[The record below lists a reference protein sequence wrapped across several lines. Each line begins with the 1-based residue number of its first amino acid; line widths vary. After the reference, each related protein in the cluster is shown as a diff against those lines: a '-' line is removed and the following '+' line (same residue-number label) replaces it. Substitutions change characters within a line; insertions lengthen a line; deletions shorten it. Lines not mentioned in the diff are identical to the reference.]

1 VELFWACLAAA
12 GAAIWVA
19 ILLLPWRLWDTRL
32 CLDAGDPVAGEDL
45 SDISVIIPAR
55 NEAALIQETLSA
67 LKAQGHGL
75 TIILVDD
82 QSSDGTARIAKRLG
96 KDSLQAITG
105 ELPPAGWSGK
115 VWALHQGF
123 QAVKTPFTLLL
134 DADIALA
141 PGILPQARRMM
152 KEKNVSFLS
161 LMAAL
166 RMVSVWERLLMP
178 AFVYFFKLMYPFRLS
193 NAPFSRV
200 AAAAGGFILLET
212 RLIYEIGGFEA
223 IRGALIDDCSLA
235 RSVKSLGYSTWI
247 GLTHSVRSL
256 RSYNDLKTL
265 WNMVA
270 RTAFTQLRYSSL
282 LLILCTALLL
292 AAFWLPL
299 LGAAFGTVP
308 AGILSAVA
316 LGAMIL
322 SYLPTLAFYSL
333 SRWWALPLPLI
344 GTLYL
349 GMTWTSA
356 LRYWR
361 GKRSQWKER
370 TYLKEVK

>member
-1 VELFWACLAAA
+1 MELFWSCLAAA
-12 GAAIWVA
+12 GTSIWLAV
-19 ILLLPWRLWDTRL
+19 LFLPWRLWDTRI
-32 CLDAGDPVAGEDL
+32 CLDADPSDTVEDL
-45 SDISVIIPAR
+45 SDITVLIPAR
-55 NEAALIQETLSA
+55 NEAALIHKTLSA

-75 TIILVDD
+75 TIIVVDD

-96 KDSLQAITG
+96 KDRLQVIAG

-123 QAVKTPFTLLL
+123 HEVKTPLTLLL
-134 DADIALA
+134 DADIRLER
-141 PGILPQARRMM
+141 GILPLARRMM
-152 KEKNVSFLS
+152 REKDLQFLS

-166 RMVSVWERLLMP
+166 RMVSFWERLLMP
-178 AFVYFFKLMYPFRLS
+178 AFVYFFGLLYPFRLS
-193 NAPFSRV
+193 NSSSSSV

-212 RLIYEIGGFEA
+212 RLIYKIGGFQA
-223 IRGALIDDCSLA
+223 IRGELIDDCALA
-235 RSVKSLGYSTWI
+235 RAVKSRGYRTWI

-256 RSYNDLKTL
+256 RAYKSMKTV

-282 LLILCTALLL
+282 LLILCTALLMV
-292 AAFWLPL
+292 AFWLPL

-308 AGILSAVA
+308 ARTLSAIA

-322 SYLPTLAFYSL
+322 SYLPVLSFYSL
-333 SRWWALPLPLI
+333 SKWWTLTLPLV

-349 GMTWTSA
+349 SMTWTSA
-356 LRYWR
+356 LRYWQ
-361 GKRSQWKER
+361 GKRSPWKER
-370 TYLKEVK
+370 NDPK